1 MSELRMSNMLE
12 TVISKPIYRVLA
24 DLTQQPRVEVA
35 LPLAIKDWVRLKLA
49 EADASQQ
56 AFEKR
61 YGMDFSTFQR
71 AWQEDRIPDRH
82 AYEVESDYWEWEV
95 AVTDQQ
101 RLLDMLDSLS

>member
-1 MSELRMSNMLE
+1 MLE

>member
-1 MSELRMSNMLE
+1 MLE

-35 LPLAIKDWVRLKLA
+35 LPLAIKDWLRLKLA
-49 EADASQQ
+49 EADARQR

-61 YGMDFSTFQR
+61 YGMDFEAFQR
-71 AWQEDRIPDRH
+71 AWQADLIPNRH
-82 AYEVESDYWEWEV
+82 TYEVESDYWEWEA

-101 RLLDMLDSLS
+101 RLVEMLDSLS